1 MSPSKRFRAPPVLP
15 PGAMLRRSSAAADA
29 LAAVG
34 PEPTLLEPSSAERA
48 QHEAVV
54 AAAASSE
61 RPPSPATLTRYLR
74 AREHNPAAA
83 GAMLAASAA
92 YADAAP
98 PPRVCAACAVAPRS
112 HSFYPIGP
120 SVTGEPVAYS
130 NYAAEDTAAESN
142 VVHMR
147 FAMDSLFS
155 DGVPRL
161 ARMIWVM
168 DMQFFSTKHLSPSIA
183 RRVLTLFADHY
194 PERLGCA
201 VVYDA
206 PYIFTGLFR
215 AVKLFADP
223 VTVRKVVFVKHDL
236 KKRRG
241 ELEAVGIQGECL
253 DRLLKEIDDARDKKI
268 FAEKNWW
275 AVSPMA
281 PIVDYGRIILDS
293 ATG

>member
-1 MSPSKRFRAPPVLP
+1 
-15 PGAMLRRSSAAADA
+15 MLRRSPLAAAP
-29 LAAVG
+29 AAVG
-34 PEPTLLEPSSAERA
+34 PAPTQLEPHASEVAA
-48 QHEAVV
+48 HAAVAAT
-54 AAAASSE
+54 AAAA
-61 RPPSPATLTRYLR
+61 RPAGAPQRPASPATLTRYLR
-74 AREHNPAAA
+74 ARGGNVEAA
-83 GAMLAASAA
+83 GAMLASSEA
-92 YADAAP
+92 YAVAEP
-98 PPRVCAACAVAPRS
+98 PPDVCAACVGRPRS
-112 HSFYPIGP
+112 HSFYPVGP

-130 NYAAEDTAAESN
+130 NYAAEDSAAESN

-147 FAMDSLFS
+147 FAMDRLFGE
-155 DGVPRL
+155 GVPRL

-168 DMQFFSTKHLSPSIA
+168 DMQFFAAKHLSPAVA

-206 PYIFTGLFR
+206 PYIFSGLFR

-241 ELEAVGIQGECL
+241 ELEAVGIKGECL
-253 DRLLKEIDDARDKKI
+253 DRLLKEIDEARDKDL
-268 FAEKNWW
+268 FARKNWW
-275 AVSPMA
+275 AVSPMP
-281 PIVDYGRIILDS
+281 PIADFGRMILDS